1 MAQDPT
7 IRKEPSTRKCAH
19 PGCPCPADPG
29 SDYCSTQCRDAKSKG
44 GECTCP
50 HELCEEARRTTHAH
64 VRSGSYDPSETRSEK
79 EKPLMDDWGKSD
91 KH

>member
-1 MAQDPT
+1 MAED
-7 IRKEPSTRKCAH
+7 RKCAH

-29 SDYCSTQCRDAKSKG
+29 SDYCSKECQTAN
-44 GECTCP
+44 GEKKHCTCK
-50 HELCEEARRTTHAH
+50 HELCQQEQHLPQGGLPD
-64 VRSGSYDPSETRSEK
+64 GSYDPAMPQAVR